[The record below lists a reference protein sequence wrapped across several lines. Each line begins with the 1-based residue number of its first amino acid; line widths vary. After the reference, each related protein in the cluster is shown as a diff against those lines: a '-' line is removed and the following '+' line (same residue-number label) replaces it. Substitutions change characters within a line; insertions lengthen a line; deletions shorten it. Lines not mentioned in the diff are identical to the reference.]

1 VLPRYFWARAYF
13 CGTRLMCTIGGK
25 GPLILMARVL
35 RAGHALNRNLRYQVN
50 IENSKTTGG
59 EVGWVGESV
68 GCLSAGVT
76 SPLLQR
82 PFRLRKLNS
91 L

>member
-1 VLPRYFWARAYF
+1 MILFMLSRKLGRSVGRRPTDRPSYFNTQFIVAHVQQ
-13 CGTRLMCTIGGK
+13 L
-25 GPLILMARVL
+25 
-35 RAGHALNRNLRYQVN
+35 
-50 IENSKTTGG
+50 ENSKTTGW